1 MTTAI
6 IITVIAFALI
16 GFLIYKGSK
25 AKKFTPK
32 FKGGGG
38 SENVKEKGTDKH
50 DR

>member
-16 GFLIYKGSK
+16 GFLIYKSNK

-32 FKGGGG
+32 YKGGGG
-38 SENVKEKGTDKH
+38 KKEKENNTEKH
-50 DR
+50 DQ